1 MINEL
6 KTNAKTLSPE
16 EQFQIRK
23 SIVKL
28 SQQGK
33 KPAEIAEIL
42 DVSRRHAESTIKKYQ
57 EQGFAG
63 IKLQKRGRKR
73 GAKRVLTPQQ
83 EQEIR
88 STIVDK
94 NPDQLRL
101 KGCMWTRKNISEY
114 ITQKYKIVMPLSTLG
129 YYLER
134 WGFSV
139 QRPTKRAYK
148 QNPKQ
153 INQWLNETYPAIKE
167 RATTE
172 NAEIYWGDKTG
183 VQNTADYLRGYS
195 PVGQTPIVRVDA
207 QKFKANMLSAISNRG
222 KVRFNIYDK
231 LTPDKFIDFMRRL
244 VADTKRKV
252 FLIIDNLR
260 THHAKKVSQWLEKHK
275 DEIEVFF
282 LPPYAPE
289 YNPDEYLN
297 SDLKRD
303 VGSRIMPLSE
313 KDIVKN
319 VRSYMKMLQLKPD
332 KIKAFFK
339 APMVCYAG

>member
-1 MINEL
+1 MENEL
-6 KTNAKTLSPE
+6 KTNAKTSSPE

-23 SIVKL
+23 SIVRL

-63 IKLQKRGRKR
+63 IKLKKRGRTH
-73 GAKRVLTPQQ
+73 GANRSLTP
-83 EQEIR
+83 EQEREIR
-88 STIVDK
+88 TTIVDK

-101 KGCMWTRKNISEY
+101 KGCMWTRKNITEY
-114 ITQKYKIVMPLSTLG
+114 IAQKYKIPMPLSTLG

-139 QRPTKRAYK
+139 QRPAKRAYK
-148 QNPKQ
+148 QNPEQ
-153 INQWLNETYPAIKE
+153 INQWLNDTYPTIKE
-167 RATTE
+167 RAAAE
-172 NAEIYWGDKTG
+172 NAEIYWGDETG
-183 VQNTADYLRGYS
+183 VQNTADYLRGYA
-195 PVGQTPIVRVDA
+195 PVGQTPIVKVDA

-260 THHAKKVSQWLEKHK
+260 THHAKKVSRWLEKHK

-303 VGSRIMPLSE
+303 VGSRVMPLSE

-319 VRSYMKMLQLKPD
+319 VRSYMKTLQLMPEKV
-332 KIKAFFK
+332 KAFFK
-339 APMVCYAG
+339 APMVSYAG